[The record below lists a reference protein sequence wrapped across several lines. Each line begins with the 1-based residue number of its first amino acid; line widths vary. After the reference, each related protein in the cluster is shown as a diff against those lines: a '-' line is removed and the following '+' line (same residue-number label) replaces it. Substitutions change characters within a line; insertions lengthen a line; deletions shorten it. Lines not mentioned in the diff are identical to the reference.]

1 MKAVRVPWFGI
12 ALALITVALEAAT
25 AYDHSLFPELQS
37 HLALDWQ
44 ALERFEVYRIVVSPF
59 IQTSPGF
66 SPTVLGLTT
75 LVVPVYELR
84 EGTRR
89 AVTLFFTG
97 DWLSTLPALFFLQAA
112 GWLGNSAAAQ
122 LARTPDSGSSCG
134 GFACMTA
141 LLCTLPFRWRTAGF
155 LTLVVFFAWRIAL
168 WHRLFDFQ
176 HALAAV
182 AGVAVW
188 RLLEARKSG
197 WRQPVIQATPA
208 ATVVAG

>member
-112 GWLGNSAAAQ
+112 GWLGSSAAAQ

-141 LLCTLPFRWRTAGF
+141 FLCTLPFRWRTAGF
-155 LTLVVFFAWRIAL
+155 LTLVLFFAWRIAL

-188 RLLEARKSG
+188 
-197 WRQPVIQATPA
+197 QFIQSRPNSPRSTAGESRPA
-208 ATVVAG
+208 GTVVAG

>member
-122 LARTPDSGSSCG
+122 LARTLDR
-134 GFACMTA
+134 F
-141 LLCTLPFRWRTAGF
+141 
-155 LTLVVFFAWRIAL
+155 
-168 WHRLFDFQ
+168 
-176 HALAAV
+176 
-182 AGVAVW
+182 
-188 RLLEARKSG
+188 
-197 WRQPVIQATPA
+197 A
-208 ATVVAG
+208 ATAPAVGYYQRIIEAPKAYVSHVEYSSSRTVAFKAERMSVARFAELLATIEAVPEQ

>member
-25 AYDHSLFPELQS
+25 AYDHSLFPELQR

-112 GWLGNSAAAQ
+112 GWLGSSAAAQ

-141 LLCTLPFRWRTAGF
+141 FLCTLPFRWRTAGF
-155 LTLVVFFAWRIAL
+155 LTLVLFFAWRIAL

-188 RLLEARKSG
+188 
-197 WRQPVIQATPA
+197 QFIQSRPNSPRSTAGESRPA
-208 ATVVAG
+208 GTVVAG